1 MSISDLV
8 IMFFAALGAVSIFI
22 FIYCACA
29 DRHDNGSGKEQEK
42 LEGKQPPS
50 KQ

>member
-1 MSISDLV
+1 MNISDLV
-8 IMFFAALGAVSIFI
+8 IMFFAALGAVSLFV

-29 DRHDNGSGKEQEK
+29 DRHNGGSGKEQEN
-42 LEGKQPPS
+42 LEEKQPPP